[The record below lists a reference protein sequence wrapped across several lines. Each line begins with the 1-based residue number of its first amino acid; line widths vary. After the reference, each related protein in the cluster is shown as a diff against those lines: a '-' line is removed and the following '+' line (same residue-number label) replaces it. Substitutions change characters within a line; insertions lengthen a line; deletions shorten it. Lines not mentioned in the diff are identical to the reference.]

1 MATGP
6 KHGAA
11 GYRKGNG
18 RITITDDGAAGV
30 TVQLAAV
37 VIQE

>member
-1 MATGP
+1 METGP
-6 KHGAA
+6 KDGAT
-11 GYRKGNG
+11 GHREGNG

-37 VIQE
+37 VIQG